1 MNSAEDYTYRYLE
14 TDDLDQYNALLRYTF
29 QVTEEE
35 LTATG
40 WKDDEIK
47 QSKFPVLERADV
59 LGCFDGKNLVS
70 QFAVYPLKMNIYDA
84 VYHVGFV
91 TSVCTYPEYTGNGIM
106 KRLMIQGL
114 TQMHKEGKS
123 FALLYPYSIPL
134 YHHLG
139 WEIISNKIS
148 YNIKDRQIPTKVS
161 APGYV
166 RRVDWDN
173 TEFHELHSH
182 FASITHGCLFRN
194 SLAWEEYWRWD
205 EDDTNVAVYYNVK
218 DKPCGY
224 MVYLIK
230 NDIMHIK
237 EMIYLN
243 REAQKGLWEY
253 IHAHDS
259 MIDEVHGN
267 TYFSEPIAFE
277 MDDGDIK
284 ETIRPYAM
292 GRIVDVASFLEDYP
306 CDPDGGELCIELEIE
321 DTLLPWNDRTFRI
334 RFADGSCALTDAP
347 TEYHLKMGIGTLSTL
362 LLGYRRPSA
371 CLSWSASRAV
381 RKPWNGWTMCCSIR
395 SPIFRITSDLAL
407 LGRRLHKKGAAAR
420 QFVRRLFLAFFRG
433 YASVFWSKRPFFFA
447 FSQVRQTRSLLTG
460 KAGWNLPSSASLSSS
475 CSTAQRAAFWA
486 SVSSALMS
494 L

>member
-1 MNSAEDYTYRYLE
+1 MNSAEHYTTRYLE

-59 LGCFDGKNLVS
+59 LGCFDGDTLVS
-70 QFAVYPLKMNIYDA
+70 QFAVYPLKMNIYDE

-91 TSVCTYPEYTGNGIM
+91 TSVCTYPEYTGQGIM
-106 KRLMIQGL
+106 KKLMIQGL
-114 TQMHKEGKS
+114 TRMYEEGKT

-139 WEIISNKIS
+139 WEIVSNKIS
-148 YNIKDRQIPTKVS
+148 FNIKDRQIPTKVQ

-166 RRVDWDN
+166 RRVAWDN
-173 TEFHELHSH
+173 TDFHELHSH
-182 FASITHGCLFRN
+182 FASVTHGCLFRN
-194 SLAWEEYWRWD
+194 NLAWEEYWRWD
-205 EDDTNVAVYYNVK
+205 EDDTNVAIYYNRK

-259 MIDEVHGN
+259 MIDEVRGN
-267 TYFSEPIAFE
+267 TYFNEPIAFD
-277 MDDGDIK
+277 MDDSDIV
-284 ETIRPYAM
+284 ETIQPYIM
-292 GRIVDVASFLEDYP
+292 GRIVDVEQFLEQYP
-306 CDPDGGELCIELEIE
+306 CAPDAHLRIALDIE
-321 DTLLPWNDRTFRI
+321 DPFIEENTATYVVEFCEGKTVVHEVYRG
-334 RFADGSCALTDAP
+334 ADTAALTCDADNAVAVQQESDGAAVDAARLERDP
-347 TEYHLKMGIGTLSTL
+347 MRTHMNSFARLHMSIGTLTCL
-362 LLGYRRPSA
+362 LMGYKTAAQLFERE
-371 CLSWSASRAV
+371 
-381 RKPWNGWTMCCSIR
+381 
-395 SPIFRITSDLAL
+395 RIQGDAAGVEALDAAL
-407 LGRRLHKKGAAAR
+407 LHECP
-420 QFVRRLFLAFFRG
+420 
-433 YASVFWSKRPFFFA
+433 YISDYI
-447 FSQVRQTRSLLTG
+447 
-460 KAGWNLPSSASLSSS
+460 
-475 CSTAQRAAFWA
+475 
-486 SVSSALMS
+486 
-494 L
+494 

>member
-1 MNSAEDYTYRYLE
+1 MNSAEHYTTRYLE

-59 LGCFDGKNLVS
+59 LGCFDGDTLVS
-70 QFAVYPLKMNIYDA
+70 QFAVYPLKMNIYDE

-91 TSVCTYPEYTGNGIM
+91 TSVCTYPEYTGQGIM
-106 KRLMIQGL
+106 KKLMIQGL
-114 TQMHKEGKS
+114 TRMYEEGKT

-139 WEIISNKIS
+139 WEIVSNKIS
-148 YNIKDRQIPTKVS
+148 FNIKDRQIPTKVQ

-166 RRVDWDN
+166 RRVAWDN
-173 TEFHELHSH
+173 TDFHELHSH
-182 FASITHGCLFRN
+182 FASVTHGCLFRN
-194 SLAWEEYWRWD
+194 NLAWEEYWRWD
-205 EDDTNVAVYYNVK
+205 EDDTNVAIYYNRK

-259 MIDEVHGN
+259 MIDEVHGS

-284 ETIRPYAM
+284 ESIRPYAM
-292 GRIVDVASFLEDYP
+292 GRIIDVEDFLADYP
-306 CDPDGGELCIELEIE
+306 CDPDGGTLCIELEIE
-321 DTLLPWNDRTFRI
+321 DSLLPWNDRTFNV
-334 RFADGSCALTDAP
+334 RFADGHCTMTRESA
-347 TEYHLKMGIGTLSTL
+347 EYHLKMGIGTFTTL
-362 LLGYRRPSA
+362 LLGYKTAERLYELERIEG
-371 CLSWSASRAV
+371 REEAV
-381 RKPWNGWTMCCSIR
+381 ERLDDVLFHKIPYI
-395 SPIFRITSDLAL
+395 SD
-407 LGRRLHKKGAAAR
+407 
-420 QFVRRLFLAFFRG
+420 
-433 YASVFWSKRPFFFA
+433 YI
-447 FSQVRQTRSLLTG
+447 
-460 KAGWNLPSSASLSSS
+460 
-475 CSTAQRAAFWA
+475 
-486 SVSSALMS
+486 
-494 L
+494 